1 MEANPMTIGARTYLG
16 SVIALGTV
24 ILFGCTALDPHL
36 PNTALFLQLAA
47 LAILASTFK
56 IRLPGME
63 GTISLNF
70 VVYLIAI
77 STLTLTESVL
87 IASVATLVQAVWRAK
102 KRPQVL
108 QVLFNVATLA
118 ITVAGARFAAQQI
131 RQDET
136 QVPALVV
143 AAIVMFVLNS
153 WLVSLV
159 VALTSGESALRIWR
173 NCNHWT
179 FLYYLMGAGV
189 SALVIAYGRVVGWE
203 QALAMLPATYLMYSY
218 SNAYI
223 AKAREVNA

>member
-1 MEANPMTIGARTYLG
+1 VTILARTYIG
-16 SVIALGTV
+16 SVIALGTA
-24 ILFGCTALDPHL
+24 ILIGCVAVDPHL
-36 PNTALFLQLAA
+36 PNTALFLQLLV

-77 STLTLTESVL
+77 SALTLTETIVM
-87 IASVATLVQAVWRAK
+87 ASVATLVQTVWRAK
-102 KRPQVL
+102 KRPQSL
-108 QVLFNVATLA
+108 KALFNVATLA
-118 ITVAGARFAAQQI
+118 VSVSGAQFAAQQI
-131 RQDET
+131 RQEQT
-136 QVPALVV
+136 QIPALVV

-159 VALTSGESALRIWR
+159 VALTSGDSALRIWR
-173 NCNHWT
+173 NCNQWT

-189 SALVIAYGRVVGWE
+189 SALVIAYGHVVGWE

-223 AKAREVNA
+223 AKAREAHA